1 MQQCLHSE
9 SFRRWLERAK
19 EPDDAPPQEAA
30 QELLA
35 EHHMMTC
42 VLIALEHEAAR
53 LVTGSEFDFEQGVGA
68 IDFGTYIAPRVF
80 VSYGLGLFETENVI
94 RVRYDLKRGF
104 GITATSGEKETGV
117 DLSYRIER

>member
-1 MQQCLHSE
+1 MHNISLLISGTIKQPSIE
-9 SFRRWLERAK
+9 AYTNPRTTEERA
-19 EPDDAPPQEAA
+19 
-30 QELLA
+30 LA
-35 EHHMMTC
+35 
-42 VLIALEHEAAR
+42 L

-94 RVRYDLKRGF
+94 RVRYDLNRGF